1 MAAASRNN
9 LATRCSLHFIETL
22 LLQRVF
28 GDSSECATATQ
39 ENLSSGSLET
49 TVEEIA
55 RCVISGQPIFVQQ
68 KIVNVV
74 GKNELFDLD
83 AFLAEARDEIDG
95 LGEINV
101 AVVVA
106 VNEQDGRLPG
116 IHSGHRRR

>member
-1 MAAASRNN
+1 MICPDCNLGRRWMRLSPAPRMAAGSRNSP
-9 LATRCSLHFIETL
+9 ATRCSLHFIEAV

-28 GDSSECATATQ
+28 VDSSEGASPQ
-39 ENLSSGSLET
+39 PKENLSSGSLEM

-95 LGEINV
+95 LGEI
-101 AVVVA
+101 
-106 VNEQDGRLPG
+106 
-116 IHSGHRRR
+116 